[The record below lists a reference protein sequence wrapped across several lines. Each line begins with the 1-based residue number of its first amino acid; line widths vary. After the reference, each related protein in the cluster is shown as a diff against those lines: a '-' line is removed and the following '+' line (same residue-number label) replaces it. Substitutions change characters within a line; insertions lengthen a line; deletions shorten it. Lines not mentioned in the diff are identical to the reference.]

1 MHPSATVV
9 LMTALS
15 LPPIVP
21 ISTAATADG
30 SDTVICDVRAYLDDR
45 VGYDAFTAG
54 HIPGARHVD
63 LDSVLAAAAT
73 PGLGR
78 HPLPDPSVFADGL
91 SKAGIGHQTHVLA
104 YDDAGGMIAGR
115 LVWMLRTLGQN
126 AAVLD
131 GGISAWDG
139 ELEVGAPAITPVD
152 HPVRTF
158 PNSATVTADEV
169 EASIAAG
176 GLVIDVRAPDR
187 YAGKVE
193 PIDPVAGHIDGAINA
208 PFADNLSDG
217 HFRPIDELAAEYTER
232 NVDKDTI
239 YYCGSGVSACHSML
253 VAEAVGLGRGL
264 LYVASWSG
272 HCTR

>member
-1 MHPSATVV
+1 
-9 LMTALS
+9 MTALT

-21 ISTAATADG
+21 MSTATEADG
-30 SDTVICDVRAYLDDR
+30 STTVICDVRAYLDDR
-45 VGYDAFTAG
+45 VGFDAFLAG

-63 LDSVLAAAAT
+63 LDSVLAAEPAPAA
-73 PGLGR
+73 GR
-78 HPLPDPSVFADGL
+78 HPLPDPAVFADGL
-91 SKAGIGHQTHVLA
+91 SKAGVGPTTTVLA

-131 GGISAWDG
+131 GGIAAWEG
-139 ELEVGAPAITPVD
+139 ELETGAPTVTPVD
-152 HPVRTF
+152 HPVRSF
-158 PNSATVTADEV
+158 PPEATVSAEEV
-169 EASIAAG
+169 EASIATG
-176 GLVIDVRAPDR
+176 GLVIDVRGPDR

-193 PIDPVAGHIDGAINA
+193 PIDPVAGHIEGAINA
-208 PFADNLSDG
+208 PFADNLVDG
-217 HFRPIDELAAEYTER
+217 HFRPIEELAAEYSAR
-232 NVDKDTI
+232 GVDENTI

-253 VAEAVGLGRGL
+253 VAEAAGLTRGR